1 MRKTSKLLSIA
12 LVLALLFSCKK
23 DSETTPVKNGKTAKF
38 TITANGV
45 NSSDDYVS
53 FVIVGG
59 DTKGTKTIW
68 KVNGVTRNNEAAIS
82 LGKDDFTGST
92 KTYVIET
99 ILPVDVISASAQ
111 CINFNA
117 SYQISY
123 KAEIDGKVVTN
134 DDGITVDVN
143 KDYTHQFDY

>member
-1 MRKTSKLLSIA
+1 MKKGLKLLSLA
-12 LVLALLFSCKK
+12 LVLTLLFSCKK
-23 DSETTPVKNGKTAKF
+23 DSEGTPATSGKTAKF

-45 NSSDDYVS
+45 NSSDDHVS

-92 KTYVIET
+92 KTYVIQNV
-99 ILPVDVISASAQ
+99 LPVDVITTSVQ
-111 CINFNA
+111 CLNFNA

-123 KAEIDGKVVTN
+123 KAEIDGKVITN
-134 DDGITVDVN
+134 DDGVTVDVN

>member
-1 MRKTSKLLSIA
+1 MKKNSKLLSIV

-23 DSETTPVKNGKTAKF
+23 DSETTPAANGKTAKF

-99 ILPVDVISASAQ
+99 VLPVDVITAGVQ

-123 KAEIDGKVVTN
+123 KAEINGKVITN
-134 DDGITVDVN
+134 DDGVTVDVN

>member
-1 MRKTSKLLSIA
+1 MKKISKLLSLA
-12 LVLALLFSCKK
+12 LVLSLLFSCKK
-23 DSETTPVKNGKTAKF
+23 DSETTPAKSGKTAKF

-45 NSSDDYVS
+45 NASDDYVS

-99 ILPVDVISASAQ
+99 VLPVDIITASVQ

-134 DDGITVDVN
+134 DEGVTVDVN
-143 KDYTHQFDY
+143 KDYTHKFDY

>member
-1 MRKTSKLLSIA
+1 MKKISTLLS
-12 LVLALLFSCKK
+12 LAIVFSLLFSCKK
-23 DSETTPVKNGKTAKF
+23 DSDATPSKSGKTAKF

-45 NSSDDYVS
+45 NATDDYVS

-99 ILPVDVISASAQ
+99 VLPVDVISASAQ

-134 DDGITVDVN
+134 DDGVIVDVN